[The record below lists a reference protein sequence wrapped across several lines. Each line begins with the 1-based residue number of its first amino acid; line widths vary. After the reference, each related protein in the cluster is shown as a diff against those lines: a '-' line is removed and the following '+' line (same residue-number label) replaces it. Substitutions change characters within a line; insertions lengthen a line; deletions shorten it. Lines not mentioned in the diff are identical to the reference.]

1 MNLRNIYDSRRIW
14 KMVLLAM
21 SLVLVSV
28 FIYFSNSLVKDL
40 AKQERERMQIWADA
54 TREMVTSTDADVDFL
69 LSIIQGNH
77 NIPVLLVDDKNNI
90 IEQRNFKLP
99 EPNDS
104 LKMIDEYTAINKQ
117 FLQKKLNKLRKTT
130 NNIEIKID
138 DSTHQVL
145 YYEDSDVLRRLAYYP
160 YIQLAVMLLF
170 IAIAYFA
177 LISVKKA
184 EQNRVWVGLSKETA
198 HQLGTPISS
207 LMAWTQMLESMGI
220 DKEIINDMDTD
231 VHRLSVIADRFSKI
245 GSMPDKEL
253 TFINEAVESSLNY
266 MRTRIPKHVTLTVH
280 TDDEKNCGVM
290 LCQPLFE
297 WVMENLTKNA
307 VDAMSGEGRIDIVVT
322 SDAQHA
328 HLYVKDTGKGIA
340 RKNFKNVFNPGFTT
354 KKRGWGL
361 GLTLVK
367 RIIEEYHNG
376 KIYVKDSEMGKGTTF
391 AIEIVATTLVS
402 ISSRPKGNS
411 WWMLVVVMAFSS
423 SYTVPASTSCTF
435 AIFSLPMCTPITSWV

>member
-14 KMVLLAM
+14 KMALLAV
-21 SLVLVSV
+21 SLVLVAV
-28 FIYFSNSLVKDL
+28 FIYFSNTLVKDL
-40 AKQERERMQIWADA
+40 AKQERERMEIWADA
-54 TREMVTSTDADVDFL
+54 TRELTTSTDTDVDFL
-69 LSIIQGNH
+69 FRIIHGNR
-77 NIPVLLVDDKNNI
+77 NIPVLLVDEQNNI

-99 EPNDS
+99 EPADTA
-104 LKMIDEYTAINKQ
+104 KMIDEYSAINKK
-117 FLQKKLNKLRKTT
+117 FLDKKLKKLRNST
-130 NNIEIKID
+130 NRIEIKID
-138 DSTHQVL
+138 DTTSQML

-170 IAIAYFA
+170 LGIAYFA

-220 DKEIINDMDTD
+220 DKEIISDMDTD

-253 TFINEAVESSLNY
+253 TFINEAVESSLTY

-280 TDDEKNCGVM
+280 TEEDKNCGVM

-307 VDAMSGEGRIDIVVT
+307 VDAMSGQGRIDIVVT

-328 HLYVKDTGKGIA
+328 HLYVKDTGKGIP

-367 RIIEEYHNG
+367 RIIEEYHGG
-376 KIYVKDSEMGKGTTF
+376 KIFVKESEVGKGTTF
-391 AIEIVATTLVS
+391 SIEI
-402 ISSRPKGNS
+402 PK
-411 WWMLVVVMAFSS
+411 VK
-423 SYTVPASTSCTF
+423 
-435 AIFSLPMCTPITSWV
+435 

>member
-14 KMVLLAM
+14 KMVLLAV
-21 SLVLVSV
+21 SLVLVAV
-28 FIYFSNSLVKDL
+28 FIYFSNTLVKDL
-40 AKQERERMQIWADA
+40 AKQERERMEIWADA
-54 TREMVTSTDADVDFL
+54 TRELTTSTDTDVDFL
-69 LSIIQGNH
+69 FRIIHGNR
-77 NIPVLLVDDKNNI
+77 NIPVLLVDEQDNI

-99 EPNDS
+99 EPADTA
-104 LKMIDEYTAINKQ
+104 KMIDEYSAINKK
-117 FLQKKLNKLRKTT
+117 FLDKKLKKLRNST
-130 NNIEIKID
+130 NRIEIKID
-138 DSTHQVL
+138 DTTSQML

-170 IAIAYFA
+170 LGIAYFA

-220 DKEIINDMDTD
+220 DKEIISDMDTD

-253 TFINEAVESSLNY
+253 TFINEAVESSLTY

-280 TDDEKNCGVM
+280 TEEDKNCGVM

-307 VDAMSGEGRIDIVVT
+307 VDAMSGQGRIDIVVT

-328 HLYVKDTGKGIA
+328 HLYVKDTGKGIP

-367 RIIEEYHNG
+367 RIVEEYHGG
-376 KIYVKDSEMGKGTTF
+376 KIFVKESEVGKGTTF
-391 AIEIVATTLVS
+391 SIEI
-402 ISSRPKGNS
+402 PK
-411 WWMLVVVMAFSS
+411 VK
-423 SYTVPASTSCTF
+423 
-435 AIFSLPMCTPITSWV
+435 

>member
-1 MNLRNIYDSRRIW
+1 
-14 KMVLLAM
+14 MVLLAV
-21 SLVLVSV
+21 SLILVGI
-28 FIYFSNSLVKDL
+28 FIYISNGLVKDL
-40 AKQERERMQIWADA
+40 AKQERERMEIWADA
-54 TREMVTSTDADVDFL
+54 TRELTTSTDTNVDFL
-69 LSIIQGNH
+69 FHIIQGNR
-77 NIPVLLVDDKNNI
+77 NIPVLLVDDEGKI
-90 IEQRNFKLP
+90 IEQRNFELP
-99 EPNDS
+99 EPADTA
-104 LKMIDEYTAINKQ
+104 KMIEEYSSTNKA
-117 FLQKKLNKLRKTT
+117 FLAKKHQKLRNST
-130 NNIEIKID
+130 NSIEIRID
-138 DSTHQVL
+138 DSTKQML

-170 IAIAYFA
+170 LGIAYFA

-207 LMAWTQMLESMGI
+207 LMAWTQMLESMGV
-220 DKEIINDMDTD
+220 DKDIITDMDTD

-253 TFINEAVESSLNY
+253 TFINEAVENSLAY
-266 MRTRIPKHVTLTVH
+266 MRTRIPKHVTLSVH
-280 TDDEKNCGVM
+280 TDEDKNCGVM

-307 VDAMSGEGRIDIVVT
+307 VDAMSGQGSIDIVVT
-322 SDAQHA
+322 SDSQHA

-367 RIIEEYHNG
+367 RIIEEYHGG
-376 KIYVKDSEMGKGTTF
+376 KIFVKESEVGKGTTF
-391 AIEIVATTLVS
+391 SIEI
-402 ISSRPKGNS
+402 PKVKG
-411 WWMLVVVMAFSS
+411 
-423 SYTVPASTSCTF
+423 
-435 AIFSLPMCTPITSWV
+435 